1 MTTILLTARSKNGVN
16 LDSATPKIFVV
27 DRMGT
32 VQSNLNTNSSQSV
45 TEAGDTASQCSAWA
59 IYGTGQ
65 KLYWALAVNS
75 LSSACMTIYADPYH
89 NRKVAYGA
97 LAGSS
102 TTSGIIYCTP
112 VNQSGISVNVTVGS
126 ATPDGDAAN
135 IIQLTN
141 WDAMDD
147 QQLNGTS
154 QFDYTETNGAISK
167 YTVDETYATIQ
178 ATIAAATSTVTEISG
193 SLSTAQITI
202 LNGTPVA
209 AIATPGAGYAIQ
221 ILGGAISYN
230 YDTAAFSVNT
240 TVDLVNT
247 TTGTIVANAATAV
260 AGTADKVTRF
270 MPVAGLVIANE
281 GISLKMNTGDPTVGA
296 GAVGTCT
303 YTIIYTTYAI

>member
-32 VQSNLNTNSSQSV
+32 VQANLNTNSSQSV
-45 TEAGDTASQCSAWA
+45 TEAGDTANQMSQWA

-65 KLYWALAVNS
+65 KLYWS
-75 LSSACMTIYADPYH
+75 LTNVSTTRTVKIFADQYH
-89 NRKVAYGA
+89 NRLVAI
-97 LAGSS
+97 GS
-102 TTSGIIYCTP
+102 GPDGVIHCTP
-112 VNQSGISVNVTVGS
+112 VNQSGISVTVTVAYS
-126 ATPDGDAAN
+126 ADDADAAN
-135 IIQLTN
+135 TVQLTN

-193 SLSTAQITI
+193 TLSTADITT
-202 LNGTPVA
+202 LNATPVA

-296 GAVGTCT
+296 GAAGTCT